1 MKESININEQISQL
15 FKRDELDYSLLN
27 QHISFLES
35 LSILQN
41 SVVSI
46 FDLAKMEHAYL
57 SPNFADLLGWDP
69 AKVSS
74 PENEYINQ
82 RMHPD
87 DLAHLNNVSWQ
98 FFEIILRVD
107 PVWRDQMKFI
117 KLIMDYRTQGKD
129 GNYVRVIEQHKL
141 LELDQYGNAWL
152 SMSVLDL
159 SPDQDLTSL
168 CRYRLVNTLT
178 GELYHFP
185 SVESIIEHK
194 LSFREKEILQL
205 LGKGLISKQIAD
217 KLFISVNTVNTHRQ
231 RIIEKLNVNNT
242 AEAVQYAGR
251 LGLI

>member
-1 MKESININEQISQL
+1 MKESIDINEQISQL
-15 FKRDELDYSLLN
+15 FRRDELDYSLLN
-27 QHISFLES
+27 QHICFLES

-69 AKVSS
+69 EKVSS
-74 PENEYINQ
+74 PETEYIDK

-87 DLAHLNNVSWQ
+87 DLAHLNHVGWQ
-98 FFEIILRVD
+98 FFELILRVD
-107 PVWRDQMKFI
+107 PVWREQMKFI

-129 GNYVRVIEQHKL
+129 GNFVRVIEQHKL
-141 LELDQYGNAWL
+141 LELDKYGNAWL
-152 SMSVLDL
+152 SMSVMDI
-159 SPDQDLTSL
+159 SPDQDLNSL

-185 SVESIIEHK
+185 SVELITEHK

-231 RIIEKLNVNNT
+231 RIIEKLNVSNT
-242 AEAVQYAGR
+242 AEAVQYAGS

>member
-1 MKESININEQISQL
+1 MNENRDINEQIDQR
-15 FKRDELDYSLLN
+15 FRKEELDYSILN

-35 LSILQN
+35 LSVVQN
-41 SVVSI
+41 SFVSI

-69 AKVSS
+69 EKISS

-87 DLAHLNNVSWQ
+87 DLAHLNHVSWQ

-107 PVWRDQMKFI
+107 PFWREQMKFI

-129 GNYVRVIEQHKL
+129 GKYVRVIEQHKL
-141 LELDQYGNAWL
+141 LELDRYGNVWL

-178 GELYHFP
+178 GELFHFP
-185 SVESIIEHK
+185 SVELITKHK

-205 LGKGLISKQIAD
+205 LAKGLISKQIAD

-231 RIIEKLNVNNT
+231 RIIEKLNVSNT

>member
-1 MKESININEQISQL
+1 MKETNDISQQINQL
-15 FKRDELDYSLLN
+15 FRKEELDYSILKK
-27 QHISFLES
+27 HISFLES
-35 LSILQN
+35 LSIVHN

-46 FDLAKMEHAYL
+46 FDLALMEHAYL

-69 AKVSS
+69 EKISS

-87 DLAHLNNVSWQ
+87 DLAHLNHVSWQ
-98 FFEIILRVD
+98 FFELILRVD
-107 PVWRDQMKFI
+107 PIWREQMKFI
-117 KLIMDYRTQGKD
+117 KLIMDYRTRGKD
-129 GNYVRVIEQHKL
+129 GNYVRVVEQHKL

-152 SMSVLDL
+152 AMSILDL
-159 SPDQDLTSL
+159 SPDQDLSSL

-178 GELYHFP
+178 GELYLFP
-185 SVESIIEHK
+185 SAELITEHK

-231 RIIEKLNVNNT
+231 RIIEKLNVSNT
-242 AEAVQYAGR
+242 AEAVQYAGS

>member
-1 MKESININEQISQL
+1 MKESIDINEQISQL
-15 FKRDELDYSLLN
+15 FRRDELDYSILN

-35 LSILQN
+35 LSIVQN
-41 SVVSI
+41 SFVSI

-57 SPNFADLLGWDP
+57 SANFADLLGWDP
-69 AKVSS
+69 EKVLS
-74 PENEYINQ
+74 PENEYIDQ

-87 DLAHLNNVSWQ
+87 DLAHLNRVSWQ

-107 PVWRDQMKFI
+107 PVWREQMKFI
-117 KLIMDYRTQGKD
+117 KLIMDYRTLGKD

-141 LELDQYGNAWL
+141 LELDKYGNAWL

-159 SPDQDLTSL
+159 SPDQDLNSL
-168 CRYRLVNTLT
+168 CRYRLVNTQS

-185 SVESIIEHK
+185 SVESLAEQK

-205 LGKGLISKQIAD
+205 LAKGLISKQIAD

-231 RIIEKLNVNNT
+231 RIIEKLNVSNT
-242 AEAVQYAGR
+242 VEAVQHAGR

>member
-1 MKESININEQISQL
+1 MKESDDIHHQINQL
-15 FKRDELDYSLLN
+15 FRREELDYSILE
-27 QHISFLES
+27 QHVRFLES
-35 LSILQN
+35 LSVMQN
-41 SVVSI
+41 SFVSI
-46 FDLAKMEHAYL
+46 FDLSVMEHVYL
-57 SPNFADLLGWDP
+57 SPNYSDLLGWDP
-69 AKVSS
+69 EKISS

-87 DLAHLNNVSWQ
+87 DLAHLNKVSWQ
-98 FFEIILRVD
+98 FFGLILRVD
-107 PVWRDQMKFI
+107 PVWREQMKYI
-117 KLIMDYRTQGKD
+117 KLIMDYRTIGKD

-185 SVESIIEHK
+185 TTELITENK
-194 LSFREKEILQL
+194 LSLREKEILQL
-205 LGKGLISKQIAD
+205 LAKGLISKQIAD
-217 KLFISVNTVNTHRQ
+217 QLFISVNTVNTHRQ
-231 RIIEKLNVNNT
+231 RIIEKLNVSNT

>member
-1 MKESININEQISQL
+1 MSENNDINSQIDQL
-15 FKRDELDYSLLN
+15 FKKEELDYSILN

-35 LSILQN
+35 LSVLQN
-41 SVVSI
+41 SFVSI
-46 FDLAKMEHAYL
+46 FDLAKMGHAYL

-69 AKVSS
+69 EKIST

-87 DLAHLNNVSWQ
+87 DLAHLNRVSWQ

-107 PVWRDQMKFI
+107 PVWREQMKFI

-141 LELDQYGNAWL
+141 LELDRYGNVWL

-185 SVESIIEHK
+185 SVESITEHK

-231 RIIEKLNVNNT
+231 RIIEKLNVSNT